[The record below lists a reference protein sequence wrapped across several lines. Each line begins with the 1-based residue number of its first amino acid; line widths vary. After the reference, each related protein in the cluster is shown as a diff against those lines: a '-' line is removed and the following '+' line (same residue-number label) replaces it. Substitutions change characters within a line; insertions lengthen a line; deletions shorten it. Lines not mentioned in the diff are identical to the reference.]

1 MLKHLHQATIIVTM
15 QQTELNKKQLLKQ
28 FAETEQA
35 FYNVLASFTQK
46 QLNEVPFEGSW
57 TAAQV
62 ADHMLKSKSGIP
74 ELLTGPSRSTLRE
87 PDEMV
92 EIISSTFLD
101 FTTKMKSPDFIIPT
115 NEPVNKEELLKS
127 IAEMRERIKAKAAK
141 VDLSDTITSF
151 PFPGLGEFTGY
162 EWIHFLVCHTKRH
175 THQLK
180 NIFWI
185 LAKPW

>member
-1 MLKHLHQATIIVTM
+1 M
-15 QQTELNKKQLLKQ
+15 LKQ
-28 FAETEQA
+28 FEETERE
-35 FYNVLASFTQK
+35 FYNVLASFTQE
-46 QLNEVPFEGSW
+46 QLNESPFEGSW

-62 ADHMLKSKSGIP
+62 ADHMLKSKRNIP
-74 ELLTGPSRSTLRE
+74 ELLSGPSRITTRE

-92 EIISSTFLD
+92 EKINNTFLD

-115 NEPVNKEELLKS
+115 DEPANKEELLKALS
-127 IAEMRERIKAKAAK
+127 EVKERIKATSAT
-141 VDLSDTITSF
+141 VDFTNTITSF

>member
-1 MLKHLHQATIIVTM
+1 M
-15 QQTELNKKQLLKQ
+15 QQTGLNKKELLKQ
-28 FAETEQA
+28 FEETERV
-35 FYNVLASFTQK
+35 FYNILASFTQE

-62 ADHMLKSKSGIP
+62 ADHLLKSKLGIP
-74 ELLTGPSRSTLRE
+74 GLLRGSSRPTVRE

-92 EIISSTFLD
+92 ETINEIFLD
-101 FTTKMKSPDFIIPT
+101 FTTKLKSPDFIIPT
-115 NEPVNKEELLKS
+115 DEPVNKEELLQS
-127 IAEMRERIKAKAAK
+127 LNRVRGNIKKASA
-141 VDLSDTITSF
+141 VADLSATITSF

-162 EWIHFLVCHTKRH
+162 EWIYFLVCHTRRH

>member
-1 MLKHLHQATIIVTM
+1 M
-15 QQTELNKKQLLKQ
+15 QQTGINKKELLKQ
-28 FAETEQA
+28 FEETERE
-35 FYNVLASFTQK
+35 FYNVLASFTQE
-46 QLNEVPFEGSW
+46 QLNDSPFEGSW

-62 ADHMLKSKSGIP
+62 ADHMLKSKKGIP
-74 ELLTGPSRSTLRE
+74 GLLAGPSRITTRE

-92 EIISSTFLD
+92 DKIDNIFLD
-101 FTTKMKSPDFIIPT
+101 FTTKFKSPDFIIPT
-115 NEPVNKEELLKS
+115 NEPANKEDLLK
-127 IAEMRERIKAKAAK
+127 ALNEVKERIKATSAT
-141 VDLSDTITSF
+141 VDLTNTITSF
-151 PFPGLGEFTGY
+151 PFPGLGELTGY

>member
-1 MLKHLHQATIIVTM
+1 M
-15 QQTELNKKQLLKQ
+15 QQTGLNKKELLKQ
-28 FAETEQA
+28 FEETERE
-35 FYNVLASFTQK
+35 FYNVLASFTQE

-74 ELLTGPSRSTLRE
+74 GLLRGPSRPTLRE

-92 EIISSTFLD
+92 EAINEAFLD
-101 FTTKMKSPDFIIPT
+101 FTTKLKSPDFIIPT
-115 NEPVNKEELLKS
+115 DEPANKEELLQS
-127 IAEMRERIKAKAAK
+127 LNSVRGNIKKASAA
-141 VDLSDTITSF
+141 VDLSATITSF

-162 EWIHFLVCHTKRH
+162 EWIYFLVCHTKRH

>member
-1 MLKHLHQATIIVTM
+1 M
-15 QQTELNKKQLLKQ
+15 QQTGINKKELLKQ
-28 FAETEQA
+28 FEDTERE
-35 FYNVLASFTQK
+35 FYNVLASFTQE
-46 QLNEVPFEGSW
+46 QLNESPFEGSW

-62 ADHMLKSKSGIP
+62 ADHMLKSKRNIP
-74 ELLTGPSRSTLRE
+74 ELLSGPSRITTRE

-92 EIISSTFLD
+92 ETINNTFLD

-115 NEPVNKEELLKS
+115 DEPANKEELLKALS
-127 IAEMRERIKAKAAK
+127 EVKERIKATSATI
-141 VDLSDTITSF
+141 DLTNTITSF

-162 EWIHFLVCHTKRH
+162 EWILFVVCHTKRH

>member
-1 MLKHLHQATIIVTM
+1 M
-15 QQTELNKKQLLKQ
+15 QQTGINKKELLKQ
-28 FAETEQA
+28 FEETERE
-35 FYNVLASFTQK
+35 FYNVLASFTRE
-46 QLNEVPFEGSW
+46 QLNESPFEGSW

-62 ADHMLKSKSGIP
+62 ADHMLKSKRNIP
-74 ELLTGPSRSTLRE
+74 ELLSGPSRITTRE

-92 EIISSTFLD
+92 ETINNTFLD

-115 NEPVNKEELLKS
+115 DEPANKEELLKALS
-127 IAEMRERIKAKAAK
+127 EVKERIKATSATI
-141 VDLSDTITSF
+141 DLTNTITSF

-162 EWIHFLVCHTKRH
+162 EWILFVVCHTKRH